1 MEKNKCAWAY
11 RDPLEEA
18 YHDQEWGRPLHDDQ
32 KIFEFLVLETMQ
44 AGLSWTTILKRREAM
59 RQAFD
64 GFAVASLAQYDAA
77 KEEAL
82 LQNPAII
89 RHRLKIASLRKNAQA
104 FQGVQEEFGSFD
116 AYIWAYVDG
125 KPQVGAWQSM
135 EEVPLVT
142 DLAKEVS
149 KDLKKRGFTFVGPTI
164 VQSFLQAIGLLN
176 DHLVTCPTYQE
187 LVTT

>member
-11 RDPLEEA
+11 RDPLEET

-32 KIFEFLVLETMQ
+32 KIFEFLVLESMQ
-44 AGLSWTTILKRREAM
+44 AGLSWTTVLKRREAM

-64 GFAVASLAQYDAA
+64 GFAIASLAQYDAV

-104 FQGVQEEFGSFD
+104 FQGVQKEFGSFD

-125 KPQVGAWQSM
+125 KPQVGSWRSM